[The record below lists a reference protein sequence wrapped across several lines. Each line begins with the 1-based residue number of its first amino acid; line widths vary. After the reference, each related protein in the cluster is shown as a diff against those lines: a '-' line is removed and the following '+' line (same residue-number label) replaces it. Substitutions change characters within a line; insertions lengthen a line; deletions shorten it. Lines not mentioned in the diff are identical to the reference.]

1 MSEIVAHLRSLR
13 QSCAQGMAWSSALVW
28 AEKVTLLTGDTEDVL
43 WLVDALAEEWLNHQ
57 QYARRIRD
65 TAPGQYL
72 ASIVALRLGRAEDA
86 LDLLGKAAAELTTGL
101 AGPGIGTRSTKF
113 PGAQGETP
121 TTSRSAKPVSSLTS
135 SLYDSALLNTANE
148 HPLNPRALVLY
159 MQGAAV
165 IQLSNVGGT
174 EDLPSIKEL
183 ATRHPDNTRSLS
195 TMHRPASQPGGIG
208 GAAGESVSPLSALVK
223 RLWIEAV
230 KADARCWEAWSGLR
244 EHGLLT
250 CKEELSLIASLDW
263 TSHCAG
269 SEGVGQFFKQYCLA
283 TMTTYAT
290 NEQTVEATASL
301 LKSYPCLVQDP
312 SLLAIQA
319 SRLLSLGR
327 ARDCLTYTVRVLE
340 IRRIPDP
347 GTTAIHISALTAL
360 HARDALFRIAHEL
373 AEEFGI
379 SSIKRIDVE
388 PADTANDLFA
398 GGMAGIPGSSG
409 SVMSTPRSTCSASN
423 IRHSIGA
430 SASGVSRIRS
440 GARGLLIP
448 ETPSRLMRRN
458 GPVSSAATAAAWKGL
473 WGLPTWTRPGPPVL
487 ATYPCALGP
496 SHMTPSIGSPTQDEF
511 IGASLA
517 WFAIG
522 CYYLVTASILTAPAS
537 AKPTGGSH
545 IRPLVILTS
554 AARLGISGSNS
565 DGGTSLRRG
574 QPLTPEAEHA
584 LSEARRWL
592 TKTTLVSPRSVSA
605 WVAFAHTFVLAG
617 EWESATRALHSCVV
631 HGGGRDSGSTAKS
644 SHGTPSKHVAFRSAR
659 VLQLPERGSRAAHT
673 TGKLGSVYLQM
684 GDLTMAESC
693 FDASMRCLSGF
704 CIRDCLSLWMPV
716 VDAIHDDQILAWCEN
731 TSHKQSE
738 SNRISHSASAMTD
751 PQLLNDI
758 GVLYYARS
766 EFSTAKLLFAMALHA
781 LHINTNQQHMLQSA
795 FAPSQKHTTRWSRAP
810 DAQAAYSLPMAN
822 LGNALRRM
830 DRLDAALLC
839 LDASAK
845 CMPSN
850 PEITLSTAFTLH
862 SRAISLLDQSDSVSA
877 SRDLDRSIDLYH
889 DILSSRPGDPVT
901 TDLLALALE
910 LSTNIQGTVLLGQHA
925 QMDQH
930 PRTPG
935 ELKYQGIV
943 RPVLQQLP
951 PSSNRASL
959 EPEVDGSDEE
969 MEIEEDTD
977 SDMAVD

>member
-1 MSEIVAHLRSLR
+1 M
-13 QSCAQGMAWSSALVW
+13 
-28 AEKVTLLTGDTEDVL
+28 
-43 WLVDALAEEWLNHQ
+43 
-57 QYARRIRD
+57 
-65 TAPGQYL
+65 P
-72 ASIVALRLGRAEDA
+72 
-86 LDLLGKAAAELTTGL
+86 
-101 AGPGIGTRSTKF
+101 
-113 PGAQGETP
+113 ETP
-121 TTSRSAKPVSSLTS
+121 
-135 SLYDSALLNTANE
+135 
-148 HPLNPRALVLY
+148 
-159 MQGAAV
+159 
-165 IQLSNVGGT
+165 
-174 EDLPSIKEL
+174 
-183 ATRHPDNTRSLS
+183 
-195 TMHRPASQPGGIG
+195 
-208 GAAGESVSPLSALVK
+208 
-223 RLWIEAV
+223 
-230 KADARCWEAWSGLR
+230 
-244 EHGLLT
+244 
-250 CKEELSLIASLDW
+250 
-263 TSHCAG
+263 
-269 SEGVGQFFKQYCLA
+269 
-283 TMTTYAT
+283 
-290 NEQTVEATASL
+290 
-301 LKSYPCLVQDP
+301 
-312 SLLAIQA
+312 
-319 SRLLSLGR
+319 
-327 ARDCLTYTVRVLE
+327 
-340 IRRIPDP
+340 
-347 GTTAIHISALTAL
+347 
-360 HARDALFRIAHEL
+360 LFRIAHEL

-448 ETPSRLMRRN
+448 ETPSRLNAGGSATSQRASRSMQ
-458 GPVSSAATAAAWKGL
+458 PAAQFSSAATAAAWKGL

-496 SHMTPSIGSPTQDEF
+496 SHMTPVTNDTSVSTMDTFSTTSAQSIGSPTQDEF

-537 AKPTGGSH
+537 AQADWGQSHTSFGG
-545 IRPLVILTS
+545 ILTS

-617 EWESATRALHSCVV
+617 EWESATRALHTAVGLCGFEGVV

-659 VLQLPERGSRAAHT
+659 VLQMPERGSRAAHAPLAN
-673 TGKLGSVYLQM
+673 LGSVYLQM

-850 PEITLSTAFTLH
+850 PEIALSTAFTLH

-910 LSTNIQGTVLLGQHA
+910 LSTNIQGTVLLGGLLDFSKEQHA

-935 ELKYQGIV
+935 ELKYQGDVSSKPSNPSSPHQASIS
-943 RPVLQQLP
+943 REELP
-951 PSSNRASL
+951 AIELDQYSSSYHPSSNRASL